1 MMGSREVPF
10 DEHTHCDRC
19 GFEGAFDFMGDYF
32 CGECAKELIGEP
44 EPCNR
49 CGNKIC
55 RCGE

>member
-1 MMGSREVPF
+1 MGSREVPF